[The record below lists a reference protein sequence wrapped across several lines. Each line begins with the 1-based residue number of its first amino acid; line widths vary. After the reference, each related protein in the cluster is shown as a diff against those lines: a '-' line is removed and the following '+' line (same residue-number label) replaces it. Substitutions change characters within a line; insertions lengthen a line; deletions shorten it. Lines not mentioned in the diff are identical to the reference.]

1 MNCPLDTPEN
11 AQVLVDYCARELA
24 PEAAAILDRHVA
36 RCGACRE
43 FVAGQRA
50 VWEAMDAWEAAPVSA
65 DFDSRLYR
73 RIEAQTSWWEP
84 LVRPFRE
91 VTLRRAVPA
100 AAMACLLVAAGIVLE
115 RPGIAP
121 QAPPAQGDRAQVEQ
135 VQVQPEQVVRAL
147 DTMDVLSE
155 FSRQVRADGSESKL

>member
-11 AQVLVDYCARELA
+11 AQILLDYCARQLG
-24 PEAAAILDRHVA
+24 PETTATLERHIALCAACSRFAA
-36 RCGACRE
+36 N
-43 FVAGQRA
+43 QRA
-50 VWEAMDAWEAAPVSA
+50 VWQAMDAWEAAPIPA

-100 AAMACLLVAAGIVLE
+100 TAMACLLVAAGIVLE
-115 RPGIAP
+115 RPGISPDPP
-121 QAPPAQGDRAQVEQ
+121 QTNGADRAQVEQ
-135 VQVQPEQVVRAL
+135 VQPEQVVHTL

-155 FSRQVRADGSESKL
+155 FSRQVRADGAESKL